1 MEITIGVLI
10 PFICTTLGSAA
21 VFLFRD
27 KVNDKILSAFLA
39 FAAGIMVSASIFSLI
54 LPAMDSAEELGM
66 IPWIPVCI
74 SFMLGGLFLLLVDR
88 VVPHLHPQ
96 SNTTEGLPS
105 KLKRTTMLVF
115 AVTLHNVPEG
125 MAVGLMFGLALQT
138 KDPAAISAAFA
149 LAIGIGIQNIPE
161 GAAVALPM
169 KKEGLSN
176 PKAFI
181 YGTLSGLVEPI
192 AAVIAIFFVSIVDGM
207 MPWLLAFSAG
217 AMIYVVVE
225 ELIPEAHMDEHS
237 HIATMV
243 FMVGFTIMM
252 VLDIALG

>member
-1 MEITIGVLI
+1 MEITVGVLI
-10 PFICTTLGSAA
+10 PFFATTLGAAA
-21 VFLFRD
+21 VFLFKE
-27 KVNDKILSAFLA
+27 KVNDKIISAFLA

-54 LPAMDSAEELGM
+54 LPAMDAAKEQGM
-66 IPWIPVCI
+66 IPWIPVSV
-74 SFMLGGLFLLLVDR
+74 SFILGGIFLLLVDR
-88 VVPHLHPQ
+88 ILPHLHPQ

-105 KLKRTTMLVF
+105 HLKRTTMLIL

-125 MAVGLMFGLALQT
+125 MAVGLMFGLALQSQE
-138 KDPAAISAAFA
+138 AAILSAAFA
-149 LAIGIGIQNIPE
+149 LAIGIGLQNIPE
-161 GAAVALPM
+161 GAAVSLPM

-176 PKAFI
+176 GKAFI

-192 AAVIAIFFVSIVDGM
+192 AAFVAILFVSVVDGL

-237 HIATMV
+237 HVATMV
-243 FMVGFTIMM
+243 FMFGFTLMM

>member
-1 MEITIGVLI
+1 METMIGVLI
-10 PFICTTLGSAA
+10 PFFCTTLGAAA
-21 VFLFRD
+21 VFLFRE
-27 KVNDKILSAFLA
+27 KVNDKIISAFLA

-54 LPAMDSAEELGM
+54 LPALDAAEEQGM
-66 IPWIPVCI
+66 ISWIPVCV
-74 SFMLGGLFLLLVDR
+74 SFMFGGLFLLLVDR
-88 VVPHLHPQ
+88 IVPHFHPQ

-105 KLKRTTMLVF
+105 SLKKTTMLVF
-115 AVTLHNVPEG
+115 AVTLHNIPEG

-138 KDPAAISAAFA
+138 KDAAAISAAFA

-161 GAAVALPM
+161 GAAVSLPM

-176 PKAFI
+176 PRAFL

-192 AAVIAIFFVSIVDGM
+192 AAVIAILFVSIVDGL

-237 HIATMV
+237 HVATMV
-243 FMVGFTIMM
+243 FMVGFALMM

>member
-1 MEITIGVLI
+1 MQIVIGVLI
-10 PFICTTLGSAA
+10 PFFATTIGAAA
-21 VFLFRD
+21 VFLFKE
-27 KVNDKILSAFLA
+27 KVNDKIIASFLA

-54 LPAMDSAEELGM
+54 LPALDAAETQGLN
-66 IPWIPVCI
+66 PLLPVSI
-74 SFMLGGLFLLLVDR
+74 SFILGGLFLLLVDR
-88 VVPHLHPQ
+88 IVPHFHPQ
-96 SNTTEGLPS
+96 TNTTEGVPT

-125 MAVGLMFGLALQT
+125 MAVGLMFGLALQSGE
-138 KDPAAISAAFA
+138 AAVLSAAFA
-149 LAIGIGIQNIPE
+149 LAIGIGLQNIPE
-161 GAAVALPM
+161 GAAVSLPM

-176 PKAFI
+176 TKAFV
-181 YGTLSGLVEPI
+181 YGMLSGLVEPI
-192 AAVIAIFFVSIVDGM
+192 SALIAIYFVSVVDGL

-237 HIATMV
+237 HLTTMV
-243 FMVGFTIMM
+243 FMIGFTLMM

>member
-1 MEITIGVLI
+1 MNIVIGLLI
-10 PFICTTLGSAA
+10 PFAATTLGAAA
-21 VFLFRD
+21 VFLF
-27 KVNDKILSAFLA
+27 KEKINDKIIASFLA
-39 FAAGIMVSASIFSLI
+39 FAAGIMVAASIFSLI
-54 LPAMDSAEELGM
+54 LPALDAAEAQGM
-66 IPWIPVCI
+66 NPLIPVCI
-74 SFMLGGLFLLLVDR
+74 SFILGGLFLLAVDR

-96 SNTTEGLPS
+96 TNTTEGIPT
-105 KLKRTTMLVF
+105 KLKRTTMLVL

-138 KDPAAISAAFA
+138 GEAVALSAAFA
-149 LAIGIGIQNIPE
+149 LAIGIGLQNIPE
-161 GAAVALPM
+161 GAAVSLPM

-176 PKAFI
+176 KKAFT

-192 AAVIAIFFVSIVDGM
+192 AGVIAIFFVSIVDGM

-237 HIATMV
+237 HVSTMI
-243 FMVGFTIMM
+243 FMFGFTLMM

>member
-1 MEITIGVLI
+1 MEITIGILI
-10 PFICTTLGSAA
+10 PFLCTTIGAAA

-27 KVNDKILSAFLA
+27 KVNDKIISAFLA
-39 FAAGIMVSASIFSLI
+39 FAAGIMVAASIFSLL
-54 LPAMDSAEELGM
+54 LPAMDSAEALGM

-88 VVPHLHPQ
+88 VVPHFHPQ

-105 KLKRTTMLVF
+105 RLKKTTMLVF
-115 AVTLHNVPEG
+115 AVTLHNIPEG
-125 MAVGLMFGLALQT
+125 MAVGLLFGVALQT
-138 KDPAAISAAFA
+138 NDAAALSAAFA

-161 GAAVALPM
+161 GAAVSLPM

-176 PKAFI
+176 KKAFT
-181 YGTLSGLVEPI
+181 YGALSGFVEPV
-192 AAVIAIFFVSIVDGM
+192 AAAIAIFFVSIVDGM

-237 HIATMV
+237 HVATMV
-243 FMVGFTIMM
+243 FMLGFTLMM

>member
-1 MEITIGVLI
+1 METTIGILI
-10 PFICTTLGSAA
+10 PFFCTTLGAAA

-27 KVNDKILSAFLA
+27 KVNDKLISAFLA
-39 FAAGIMVSASIFSLI
+39 LAAGIMVSASIFSLI
-54 LPAMDSAEELGM
+54 LPALEGAKEQGM
-66 IPWIPVCI
+66 IPWIPVCV
-74 SFMLGGLFLLLVDR
+74 SFLFGGLFLLLVDR
-88 VVPHLHPQ
+88 ILPHFHPQ
-96 SNTTEGLPS
+96 TNTTEGLPS
-105 KLKRTTMLVF
+105 HLKKTTMLVF
-115 AVTLHNVPEG
+115 AVTLHNIPEG

-138 KDPAAISAAFA
+138 KDPAAVSAAFA

-176 PKAFI
+176 PKAFV

-192 AAVIAIFFVSIVDGM
+192 AALIAILFVSVVDGI

-237 HIATMV
+237 HISSMV
-243 FMVGFTIMM
+243 FMVGFTVMM
-252 VLDIALG
+252 ILDIALG

>member
-1 MEITIGVLI
+1 METALGILI
-10 PFICTTLGSAA
+10 PFFCTTLGAAA

-27 KVNDKILSAFLA
+27 KVNDKLISAFLA
-39 FAAGIMVSASIFSLI
+39 LAAGIMVSASIFSLI
-54 LPAMDSAEELGM
+54 LPALEGAEKQGM

-74 SFMLGGLFLLLVDR
+74 SFLLGGLFLLLVDR
-88 VVPHLHPQ
+88 LVPHFHPQ
-96 SNTTEGLPS
+96 TNTTEGLPAH
-105 KLKRTTMLVF
+105 LKKTTMLVF
-115 AVTLHNVPEG
+115 AVTLHNIPEG

-138 KDPAAISAAFA
+138 KEPAALSAAFA

-176 PKAFI
+176 PKAFV

-192 AAVIAIFFVSIVDGM
+192 AALVAILFVSIVDGV

-237 HIATMV
+237 HVATMV

-252 VLDIALG
+252 ILDIALG

>member
-1 MEITIGVLI
+1 MEITVGVLI
-10 PFICTTLGSAA
+10 PFVCTTLGSAA
-21 VFLFRD
+21 VFLFRE

-96 SNTTEGLPS
+96 SNTTEGIPT

-138 KDPAAISAAFA
+138 KDAAAISAAFA

-176 PKAFI
+176 PKAFV

-237 HIATMV
+237 HIATIV
-243 FMVGFTIMM
+243 FMIGFTIMM